1 MRVHSRL
8 ALFVAHVR
16 GCTLSVCVLVAA
28 SHSLCAEWL
37 EPRQVLSGKA
47 LFVTHS
53 LNTWPSGVLS
63 PFFGLFPTFCFCT
76 GIKSIRKQRR
86 QIGNPSKFQPFDWLA
101 GCPLIHNLKLVGF
114 VSLCVFPVVDHSSRF
129 LLTEMPSC
137 QSHGKRK
144 SVCVQWAVSFCSY
157 LLTAAQQN

>member
-63 PFFGLFPTFCFCT
+63 PFFWSVSDILLLHGH
-76 GIKSIRKQRR
+76 
-86 QIGNPSKFQPFDWLA
+86 QIDQEATSSDWKPIEIPA
-101 GCPLIHNLKLVGF
+101 F
-114 VSLCVFPVVDHSSRF
+114 
-129 LLTEMPSC
+129 
-137 QSHGKRK
+137 
-144 SVCVQWAVSFCSY
+144 
-157 LLTAAQQN
+157 